1 MTANH
6 LQEKTPRFLAI
17 VNPKSGGQLGPE
29 VAKWLQEDAA
39 QQQIELI
46 VRETHES
53 DSLDDLLDDVASF
66 DRVIA
71 AGGDGTI
78 MQVINCIVH
87 HKVPLAIVPSGTGN
101 ALAKALLM
109 NLDVRQACRDAIGLD
124 CNPLAMD
131 LGLLNEKVY
140 FALRLSIGYEAKVT
154 QDTTRELKTRFG
166 IFAYVFQAL
175 RNALYLNSIRFR
187 FEIDG
192 RQVKRRAES
201 LWVANFGT
209 LGVLG
214 LELDPLIACNDGQLD
229 LCAIHLGWRVGIR
242 RVVRRL
248 LGKQRLPADVL
259 SRLPVRQYIKI
270 AAAPRQLVQID
281 GEVVGETPCSI
292 QCVPAAITVL
302 LPKPV
307 VPGKDKAN
315 VKETKSDAVT
325 KPQPL
330 PLPNEERR

>member
-6 LQEKTPRFLAI
+6 LQRDSYRFLAV

-39 QQQIELI
+39 QLQIELTI
-46 VRETHES
+46 RETPES
-53 DSLDDLLDDVASF
+53 DSLDDLLKDAAEF

-87 HKVPLAIVPSGTGN
+87 HKVPMSIVPSGTGN
-101 ALAKALLM
+101 ALAKALPIS
-109 NLDVRQACRDAIGLD
+109 LDVRQACRDAVALECD
-124 CNPLAMD
+124 PLALD
-131 LGLLNEKVY
+131 LGLLNGKVY
-140 FALRLSIGYEAKVT
+140 FALRLSVGYEAKVT

-166 IFAYVFQAL
+166 IFAYIFQAL
-175 RNALYLNSIRFR
+175 RNALYLDSIRFR

-201 LWVANFGT
+201 LWVANFGS
-209 LGVLG
+209 LGVFG
-214 LELDPLIACNDGQLD
+214 LELDPLITCNDGQLD
-229 LCAIHLGWRVGIR
+229 LCAIHLGWRVGIS
-242 RVVRRL
+242 RVIRRL

-270 AAAPRQLVQID
+270 AASPRQLVQID
-281 GEVVGETPCSI
+281 GEVVGETPCTI
-292 QCVPAAITVL
+292 QCVPAAVQLL
-302 LPKPV
+302 LPCA
-307 VPGKDKAN
+307 DKAKAKTN
-315 VKETKSDAVT
+315 TNDLAQ
-325 KPQPL
+325 PQQL
-330 PLPNEERR
+330 PVLNGKGT

>member
-6 LQEKTPRFLAI
+6 LQGHTLRFLAI

-29 VAKWLQEDAA
+29 VAKWLQEDAT
-39 QQQIELI
+39 QQQVELT

-53 DSLDDLLDDVASF
+53 DSLDDLLDDVADF

-78 MQVINCIVH
+78 MQVINCIVQ
-87 HKVPLAIVPSGTGN
+87 HKVPLTIVPSGTGN
-101 ALAKALLM
+101 ALAKALPI
-109 NLDVRQACRDAIGLD
+109 NLDVRQACRDAVCPECD
-124 CNPLAMD
+124 PLAMD
-131 LGLLNEKVY
+131 LGLLNEKGY

-175 RNALYLNSIRFR
+175 RNALYLDSIRFR

-209 LGVLG
+209 LGIFG
-214 LELDPLIACNDGQLD
+214 LELDPLITCNDGQLD

-281 GEVVGETPCSI
+281 GEVVGETPCTI

-307 VPGKDKAN
+307 AAGKEKDKAAKLN
-315 VKETKSDAVT
+315 NATTPTPASS
-325 KPQPL
+325 
-330 PLPNEERR
+330 